1 MILQNAK
8 SLRSPDS
15 PRFQMLLASGGHW
28 SSKSRVDVL
37 NDTVVAAG
45 KMKRILGRK
54 HRRIIEGSII
64 TWYLKMIKLFTC
76 EEDNNRGSAYAK
88 KCLKR
93 LVAHRPVPNSTL
105 LRLALIGYFPIL
117 YKFLANKPQ
126 SNRYRRVE

>member
-37 NDTVVAAG
+37 NDTIVAAE
-45 KMKRILGRK
+45 KMKRILSRK

-64 TWYLKMIKLFTC
+64 TWYLEMVKLFTC
-76 EEDNNRGSAYAK
+76 EEDYNRGSAYAK

-105 LRLALIGYFPIL
+105 LGLVLIGYFPIL
-117 YKFLANKPQ
+117 YRFLANKPQ